1 MSKEEFRMILTPA
14 HMDAILN
21 NRPLTDEEVEANR
34 IFYESLPPEV
44 IAECLDDDEML
55 PHVPSEPSGGHAIAR
70 HVDKSIAFLKKNLT
84 PGITAFSSTFQDIE
98 TAERALKEAV
108 HIKRN
113 KILWRYKTSAI
124 SKKKNYAF
132 EVPLGRVV
140 GWGISSAAP
149 DEIIE
154 MSRVRVVLSFVD
166 FNHLPYFVL
175 TMYPVI

>member
-1 MSKEEFRMILTPA
+1 MSKEDFRMILTPA

-21 NRPLTDEEVEANR
+21 KRPLTDEEIEADR
-34 IFYESLPPEV
+34 IFLENLPPD
-44 IAECLDDDEML
+44 ILAEFLDDDEML
-55 PHVPSEPSGGHAIAR
+55 PHVPSEARGGNIIGR
-70 HVDKSIAFLKKNLT
+70 HVDKDWAFLTRNLL
-84 PGITAFSSTFQDIE
+84 PHILSFSTTFPDLE
-98 TAERALKEAV
+98 TAELALKDAL
-108 HIKRN
+108 HIKRGR
-113 KILWRYKTSAI
+113 ILWRYKTSAI

-149 DEIIE
+149 DKIIE

>member
-1 MSKEEFRMILTPA
+1 MSKEDFRMILTPA

-21 NRPLTDEEVEANR
+21 KRPLTDAEIEANR
-34 IFYESLPPEV
+34 IFYESLPPEI
-44 IAECLDDDEML
+44 IAEFLDDDEKL
-55 PHVPSEPSGGHAIAR
+55 PHVPSEPRGGHVIAR
-70 HVDKSIAFLKKNLT
+70 HVEKDMDFLTKNLAPERVT
-84 PGITAFSSTFQDIE
+84 FSSTFPDLE
-98 TAERALKEAV
+98 TAEWALKDAL
-108 HIKRN
+108 HIKRGR
-113 KILWRYKTSAI
+113 ILWRYKTSAI